1 MSARWFAAALA
12 YALLPLCGSG
22 LRAQQPQT
30 AIVPESITV
39 GDVFRAAIRFELP
52 AGVQIAAPDSIAL
65 PPDLEL
71 AGRREARVDTAGGG
85 QRVTIIYPLTAWR
98 PGSYELPPLA
108 LRLVTDGTE
117 RTMAV
122 AFPAFSV
129 RSVLPA
135 DTAGIEARPA
145 KDVLGASRLW
155 WPILL
160 GLLVAAAVAAA
171 LYYWWRRRR
180 KPRAVEL
187 AAPAPRVPAR
197 TATLEALH
205 ALRTSGLLE
214 RGEVKLFHERMSEAL
229 RHYVATLRPEWSPDL
244 TTAELAH
251 RMAAA
256 GASPHTVELVR
267 ILAAAD
273 LVKFARRRAAT
284 DESLFELDAAVRW
297 VEAAEPEPVA
307 AGTEDRRIA

>member
-1 MSARWFAAALA
+1 MSARWSGAALA
-12 YALLPLCGSG
+12 CVLLALCGSG
-22 LRAQQPQT
+22 LLAQQPQT

-52 AGVQIAAPDSIAL
+52 PGVQAGAPDSIAL
-65 PPDLEL
+65 SPDLEL
-71 AGRREARVDTAGGG
+71 AGRREARIDTAGGG
-85 QRVTIIYPLTAWR
+85 QRITIVYPLTAWR
-98 PGSYELPPLA
+98 PGSYELPPLT
-108 LRLVTDGTE
+108 LRFVTDGME
-117 RTMAV
+117 RTVVV

-160 GLLVAAAVAAA
+160 ALLVAAAVAAA

-180 KPRAVEL
+180 KPEPVAV
-187 AAPAPRVPAR
+187 AAAAPRVPAR

-214 RGEVKLFHERMSEAL
+214 RGQVKLFHERMSEAL
-229 RHYVATLRPEWSPDL
+229 RHYVATLRPDWSPDL

-256 GASPHTVELVR
+256 GAAPDTVELVR
-267 ILAAAD
+267 VLAAAD
-273 LVKFARRRAAT
+273 LVKFARRRATT
-284 DESLFELDAAVRW
+284 DESLRELDAAVRW
-297 VEAAEPEPVA
+297 VEAAEPEPAA
-307 AGTEDRRIA
+307 AGTEGRRVA